1 MNRAIVV
8 RSAPM
13 RRGSLLACASLV
25 MATAAAALPA
35 MTAHAA
41 QPAASPSTER
51 SNATP
56 PKTRKNVT
64 ASGYTTTDEPF
75 RPRRGLS
82 VEAEVGVFVT
92 FGGRNANDA
101 DPNNLFPSRSA
112 SNANP
117 YLALI
122 VGYDVVSTESFA
134 LNIGPKFGV
143 AFNGGSSRL
152 SEDDVAVV
160 GVNGGSTFAND
171 YAVYEAGLN
180 ATLLFGVTERLWL
193 TGRVNGG
200 AIFVDANP
208 NVDFCGR
215 NADSDGP
222 SPVLPEDPTQAEI
235 EAFRAACG
243 DTDAGDLAI
252 GGLFAASVGIEW
264 YTLLDGFSVGL
275 EVRFHGM
282 LVDDFIPG
290 LAIPATLRYTF

>member
-1 MNRAIVV
+1 MHRAIVV

-13 RRGSLLACASLV
+13 RIGSLLACASLV
-25 MATAAAALPA
+25 MATPALQPA
-35 MTAHAA
+35 GTANAA
-41 QPAASPSTER
+41 QPAASSS
-51 SNATP
+51 SNAEP
-56 PKTRKNVT
+56 PATRKNVT

-75 RPRRGLS
+75 RARRGLS

-92 FGGRNANDA
+92 FGGRNANDS

-122 VGYDVVSTESFA
+122 VGYDVVSTDTFA
-134 LNIGPKFGV
+134 LTIGPKLGV

-152 SEDDVAVV
+152 TEDDVAVV

-222 SPVLPEDPTQAEI
+222 SPVLPEDPTQEEI
-235 EAFRAACG
+235 EAFQAACG

-252 GGLFAASVGIEW
+252 GGLVGASAGIEW

-275 EVRFHGM
+275 EVRFHAM
-282 LVDDFIPG
+282 LVDGFIPG